1 MQDPSFIEMIDRIF
15 GGALATLFGAFTGR
29 LMYHS
34 GEVKLGRRR
43 FFGREL
49 LWEIPV
55 AVGMA
60 LIGEAATSFMGLT
73 QPVSTGFVATLAYL
87 GPRGA
92 EALLVSWLCRKK

>member
-43 FFGREL
+43 FFGR
-49 LWEIPV
+49 
-55 AVGMA
+55 VGNPGCGGHGA
-60 LIGEAATSFMGLT
+60 HWRGGGQFYGAHAACLNRVCGDLGLSR
-73 QPVSTGFVATLAYL
+73 PARC
-87 GPRGA
+87 RGA
-92 EALLVSWLCRKK
+92 LGLLALS